1 MKTKGDCYEANARFI
16 LGYKIDDDEKIKK
29 EGYKLI
35 HGVTMNTTD
44 GKAMGHCWVEKDDM
58 VYDYSN
64 DKEVKMPKFLYY
76 ELGHI
81 PFDGHKLYKY
91 DWDEVGKMMI
101 KHKSWGPWES
111 KPPR

>member
-1 MKTKGDCYEANARFI
+1 M
-16 LGYKIDDDEKIKK
+16 
-29 EGYKLI
+29 I

-91 DWDEVGKMMI
+91 DWDEVGIMMI